1 MLLWNLSFI
10 AAANEYHCVSID
22 LTNAISCT
30 KTTTQLDCAFELFEC
45 SSYSIQAILPIF
57 IVLLWFTRC
66 VLGFIL
72 LKMTI
77 NVLRIRDL
85 KICASVQA
93 IFK

>member
-22 LTNAISCT
+22 STNAISYT

-57 IVLLWFTRC
+57 IVLLWFTRS
-66 VLGFIL
+66 VVVFIL
-72 LKMTI
+72 LKKAM
-77 NVLRIRDL
+77 NEN
-85 KICASVQA
+85 SSY
-93 IFK
+93 